1 MMKGRIKRLVK
12 EKGFGFIASE
22 GSEYFFHR
30 SSVLNVNWDE
40 LEEGDEVS
48 FDVEK
53 SQKGPRASNVSK

>member
-1 MMKGRIKRLVK
+1 
-12 EKGFGFIASE
+12 
-22 GSEYFFHR
+22 
-30 SSVLNVNWDE
+30 

>member
-1 MMKGRIKRLVK
+1 MKGRIKRLVK